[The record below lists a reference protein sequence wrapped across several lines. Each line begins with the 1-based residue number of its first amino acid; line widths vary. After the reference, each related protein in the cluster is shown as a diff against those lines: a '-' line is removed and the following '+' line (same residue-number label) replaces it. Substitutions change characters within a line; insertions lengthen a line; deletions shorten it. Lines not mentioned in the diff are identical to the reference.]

1 MAAPCLRC
9 GFGEQF
15 CRAVITGKGD
25 LSIAKGYRTTIE
37 RCLESFDKAP
47 DGKDLALRVALSAST
62 EKSAHKGCFSYY
74 NKAKRQWQTDELP
87 DRRHCNVPPAKR
99 GRQSSIITKRSR
111 IRSSPQVK
119 KHKPQRRKQR
129 APWLYASVSTY
140 KTHLLIKDFLDKE
153 SENIWICMVE
163 RAGSYTFLYD
173 GTGPVAR
180 LRRAEEALIEQT
192 LQEMAVRAH
201 AATASEAASVADAL
215 NKRGCLAWASH
226 GNSTEGVPSEFR
238 RAIIADPKNAMAHIN
253 LGVILY
259 CGLERAGSLPEA
271 HLRRA
276 IKINPKC
283 PVGHWQLARYLESI
297 CDFRGAER
305 HYRQALEIR
314 RSSPLQGRL
323 NFSSE
328 QFRVSNGELWVLHA
342 NLQCLAVEPFSA
354 ALDRWVDHVDLIDHM
369 GAPGTWVRGPGGTW
383 MHTMVS

>member
-1 MAAPCLRC
+1 MAAPCPRC

-15 CRAVITGKGD
+15 CRAVITKKGD
-25 LSIAKGYRTTIE
+25 LSIAKGDRTTIE
-37 RCLESFDKAP
+37 RCLENFDKAP

-62 EKSAHKGCFSYY
+62 EKSAHKGCFNYY

-163 RAGSYTFLYD
+163 RAGSFTFLYD

-297 CDFRGAER
+297 CDYGGADR
-305 HYRQALEIR
+305 HYRQALEFR
-314 RSSPLQGRL
+314 RSSPLRMSDGANLQC
-323 NFSSE
+323 
-328 QFRVSNGELWVLHA
+328 FRVSDGALWVLHA
-342 NLQCLAVEPFSA
+342 NLRQCLAVEP
-354 ALDRWVDHVDLIDHM
+354 LHHEVNRWVDHVDLIDDVRQ
-369 GAPGTWVRGPGGTW
+369 PGTWMRGPGGTW
-383 MHTMVS
+383 MLS

>member
-1 MAAPCLRC
+1 MAAPCPRC

-140 KTHLLIKDFLDKE
+140 KTHLLIKGFLDEE
-153 SENIWICMVE
+153 SKNIWADMVSKAAICM
-163 RAGSYTFLYD
+163 RYKSMDISYRWSTSHEIHIYD
-173 GTGPVAR
+173 GTGPIAR
-180 LRRAEEALIEQT
+180 LRRAEEAIIEQT

-253 LGVILY
+253 LGVIL
-259 CGLERAGSLPEA
+259 CCSLERAGSLPEA

-283 PVGHWQLARYLESI
+283 PFGHMQLGQYLESI
-297 CDFRGAER
+297 CDYRGAEK
-305 HYRQALEIR
+305 HFRQLPIIQEMENGVKNTRLEVLR
-314 RSSPLQGRL
+314 RRTPCSSLHPEHTT
-323 NFSSE
+323 N
-328 QFRVSNGELWVLHA
+328 VLY
-342 NLQCLAVEPFSA
+342 
-354 ALDRWVDHVDLIDHM
+354 
-369 GAPGTWVRGPGGTW
+369 TT
-383 MHTMVS
+383 